1 VQKKSTRKKKRTEF
15 FFNDSPNSAEKIS
28 VQKKSTRKQNVL
40 NFFLTIRRILRKKFC
55 AKKNGF
61 RKNENRPLHSAE
73 SAESAKI
80 SIPGNL
86 TIF

>member
-1 VQKKSTRKKKRTEF
+1 VQKKINAKQNALK
-15 FFNDSPNSAEKIS
+15 FFNDSPDSAEKFLC
-28 VQKKSTRKQNVL
+28 KKNQRGKKNAP
-40 NFFLTIRRILRKKFC
+40 NFFLTIRRIPRKNFC